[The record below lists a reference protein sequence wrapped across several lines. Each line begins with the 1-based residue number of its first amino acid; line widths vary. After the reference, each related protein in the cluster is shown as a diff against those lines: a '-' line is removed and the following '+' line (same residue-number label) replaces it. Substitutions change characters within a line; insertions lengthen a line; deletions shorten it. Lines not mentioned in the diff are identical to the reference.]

1 MGRGPGPVLQLW
13 PRNLRT
19 PLHTAQVYGKNRY
32 ALQLLESKALTLK
45 RCVAAAGSFCT
56 VTRAGGQMESLLQDI
71 RYGVRILLRR
81 PGFTVVAVLV
91 LALAIGANVTIFT
104 FLDAALL
111 RPLPYQHS
119 EQLVKIWDSRH
130 SEVASR
136 FEASYPDYLD
146 WREQNQAFSSLA
158 AYNKSGNAILAGS
171 SEPEMVPVARV
182 TDNFFQT
189 LGVSPILGRTFREG
203 EEKASSGRFVMLSYG
218 FWQRHFGGRR
228 DILGQVLML
237 NSEPRT
243 IVGVL
248 PKGFHFAPTGEA
260 DLYLSLHATDGL
272 LTRRN
277 LHWIHPVG
285 RLKPGISLEQAQGM
299 MNTLAANLEKQY
311 PDSNKEL
318 RTVLVPL
325 GDVIVGPVKPIL
337 MVLLAAVGM
346 LLLIACANIANLLLA
361 RSATRAKEFA
371 LRSALGA
378 QRWRVVRQLMV
389 EGAVLSLAGTIIGI
403 LIAMVATRWMIHTM
417 PKEMLEGAPYLR
429 AATVEPQVLLFAAVL
444 ATLTALLFSLP
455 PALRLSD
462 PKLNA
467 VLKQGGQTTES
478 GSWRRV
484 GSWLVIAEVAISA
497 MLLVSSGLLLKSLY
511 RLLNVDAGFNVSR
524 LTTFYVFPEG
534 KRYSTDEQALILHDK
549 LIAALQA
556 IPGVSGVGATSTPP
570 IVGGNT
576 SMFRVVGAPLTP
588 LPYEANSRTID
599 TGYFP
604 TLQAQLKGGRY
615 FNDGDK
621 AGAPQV
627 VIINQTLAKMAF
639 GAENPVGK
647 QIVFTFSPTEKPRE
661 VVGVV
666 ADVHEGELDV
676 LEKPAIY
683 TPTAQGPDN
692 IFAVVVRSDL
702 SSAAARTALEGA
714 VHGVDPSIV
723 LFQMQT
729 MEDLIAQSPAA
740 MLHRYPAW
748 LVSVFAISALLLG
761 GVGLYG
767 IVSYAVSQRT
777 REIGIRMALGAQRA
791 SVLRL
796 VLSGGARLA
805 AIGIAAGLGGAVL
818 AGYSLRSV
826 LFGVRPWDL
835 ATLVVVAGVLAA
847 ICVLASYV
855 PARRASR
862 LDPMKALHYE

>member
-1 MGRGPGPVLQLW
+1 
-13 PRNLRT
+13 
-19 PLHTAQVYGKNRY
+19 
-32 ALQLLESKALTLK
+32 
-45 RCVAAAGSFCT
+45 
-56 VTRAGGQMESLLQDI
+56 MESLLQDI
-71 RYGVRILLRR
+71 RYAARILLRR

-111 RPLPYQHS
+111 RPLPYQHP

-130 SEVASR
+130 SEVNSR

-146 WREQNQAFSSLA
+146 WRQHNEAFSLLA
-158 AYNKSGNAILAGS
+158 AYNNSGNAMLGAS
-171 SEPEMVPVARV
+171 SDTEMIPVARV

-189 LGVSPILGRTFREG
+189 LGVSPMLGRAFREG
-203 EEKASSGRFVMLSYG
+203 EEKESAPRLVILSYG

-228 DILGQVLML
+228 DVIGQSLTL
-237 NSEPRT
+237 NGMPRT

-248 PKGFHFAPTGEA
+248 PKEFHFAPTGEA
-260 DLYLSLHATDGL
+260 DVFLSLHATGGA

-277 LHWIHPVG
+277 LHWIHAVG
-285 RLKPGISLEQAQGM
+285 RLKPGVSLQQAQSM
-299 MNTLAANLEKQY
+299 MDTLAANLEQQY
-311 PDSNKEL
+311 PESNKEL

-325 GDVIVGPVKPIL
+325 RDVIVGPVKPIL

-389 EGAVLSLAGTIIGI
+389 EGTVLSLAGTALGV
-403 LIAMVATRWMIHTM
+403 LIALLATRWMIHTL
-417 PKEMLEGAPYLR
+417 PKQVLEGAPYLR
-429 AATVEPQVLLFAAVL
+429 NATVEPMVLLFAAAL
-444 ATLTALLFSLP
+444 AMATALVFSLP
-455 PALRLSD
+455 PALRLSS
-462 PKLNA
+462 PALNP

-484 GSWLVIAEVAISA
+484 GSWLVVAEVAISA
-497 MLLVSSGLLLKSLY
+497 VLLVGSGLLLKSLY
-511 RLLNVDAGFNVSR
+511 RLLNVDTGFNVSH
-524 LTTFYVFPEG
+524 LTTFYVFPEA
-534 KRYSTDEQALILHDK
+534 KRYSTDEQALVLHDK

-556 IPGVSGVGATSTPP
+556 VPGVSSAGVTSTPP

-576 SMFRVVGAPLTP
+576 SLFRVVGAPLTP
-588 LPYEANSRTID
+588 LPYEANSRTVD
-599 TGYFP
+599 PGYFP
-604 TLQAQLKGGRY
+604 TLQSTLKGGRY
-615 FNDGDK
+615 FNEGDK

-627 VIINQTLAKMAF
+627 VILNQTLAKMAF
-639 GAENPVGK
+639 GNENPVGK
-647 QIVFTFSPTEKPRE
+647 QVVFTYSPKEKPRE

-676 LEKPAIY
+676 QDKPAIY
-683 TPTAQGPDN
+683 TPAAQDPDS

-702 SSAAARTALEGA
+702 SPAAVRGALETA

-748 LVSVFAISALLLG
+748 LVSVFAISSALLG
-761 GVGLYG
+761 VVGLYG
-767 IVSYAVSQRT
+767 IVSYSVSQRT
-777 REIGIRMALGAQRA
+777 RDIGIRMALGAQREN
-791 SVLRL
+791 VLSL
-796 VLSGGARLA
+796 VLKGGARLA
-805 AIGIAAGLGGAVL
+805 AIGIAAGIAGAVL
-818 AGYSLRSV
+818 AGYALRSV
-826 LFGVRPWDL
+826 LFGVKPWDV
-835 ATLVVVAGVLAA
+835 ATLLMVAGVLAV
-847 ICVLASYV
+847 ICIVASYV

-862 LDPMKALHYE
+862 LDPITALHYE